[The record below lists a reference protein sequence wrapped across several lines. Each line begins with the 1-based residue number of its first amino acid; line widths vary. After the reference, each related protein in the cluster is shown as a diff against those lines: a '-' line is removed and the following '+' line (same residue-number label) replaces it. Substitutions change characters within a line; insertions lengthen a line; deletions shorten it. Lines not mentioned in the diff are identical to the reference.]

1 MKRLIKSLSIALFI
15 LIIVFSAYTVDA
27 ETMQVPRW
35 YNLKAALDEPP
46 VVGKSVNLKVELQAI
61 IGDLNN
67 ISINLILPEGW
78 TVDKKKK
85 NVKKIE
91 SGKTEQI
98 NFSIMPKN
106 ELTQGSIV
114 VEAVFD
120 IPKTSI
126 NNAIDKMTTDKNV
139 ANGLKAT
146 VKAWPNP
153 TKRYTD
159 TSFAIFPE
167 ESFYPLSGDMWVSY
181 ADELSPD
188 KAFKGPV
195 YYIDSLLSLHQAQTD
210 VEMFNQLNV
219 LLKTDMTLAVS
230 LTESGIDLN
239 KKRFDYLN
247 GLYVLAVDA
256 WKNQDYQTAL
266 DFLELLE
273 KESVELKKSYA
284 DYLKIAT
291 GNMRALVFWKQGQRR
306 LAEETFKNTFALN
319 RKHKLQRYILRN
331 LGLLMYSSKDKDTAR
346 QMYSL
351 AKNIKSGYILLDKEL
366 ELLKK

>member
-1 MKRLIKSLSIALFI
+1 MKRLINCLSIVLFI
-15 LIIVFSAYTVDA
+15 FIAFSVYTVNA
-27 ETMQVPRW
+27 ETMQVPQW
-35 YNLKAALDEPP
+35 YNMKASLEEPP
-46 VVGKSVNLKVELQAI
+46 VVGKSVNLNVELQAI

-67 ISINLILPEGW
+67 VNVRLILPEGW
-78 TVDKKKK
+78 TVDNKQK
-85 NVKKIE
+85 NIKKIE

-98 NFSIMPKN
+98 KFSVLPKN
-106 ELTQGSIV
+106 ELSQGSIV

-126 NNAIDKMTTDKNV
+126 NNAIDKITTDKQV
-139 ANGLKAT
+139 ADGLKAS
-146 VKAWPNP
+146 VKSWPNP

-159 TSFAIFPE
+159 TSFAIYPE
-167 ESFYPLSGDMWVSY
+167 ESFYPLSGDMWLNY
-181 ADELSPD
+181 ADDLSPD

-195 YYIDSLLSLHQAQTD
+195 YYIDSLISLHQAQTD
-210 VEMFNQLNV
+210 VEMFNKLNI
-219 LLKTDMTLAVS
+219 LLKTDMTLAVN

-256 WKNQDYQTAL
+256 WNNQDYQTAL
-266 DFLELLE
+266 DFLELME
-273 KESVELKKSYA
+273 KESAELKKSYA

-291 GNMRALVFWKQGQRR
+291 GNLRALVFWKQGQRR
-306 LAEETFKNTFALN
+306 LAEEAFKNAFAVN

-331 LGLLMYSSKDKDTAR
+331 LGLLMYSAKDKESAK

-351 AKNIKSGYILLDKEL
+351 AKNIKSGYTLLDKEF
-366 ELLKK
+366 ELLNK